1 MHTLRTR
8 VIRFWKLAH
17 KKGPRDPVIVCHR
30 LLTERLFIISTPSAI
45 SLIHHQFHR
54 HRRYQPAVY
63 FSQRD
68 DLSPFNSNYT
78 ICWGTSP
85 STGGRG
91 WDYRLLNYLKTT
103 PWTIVTREII
113 TGVTTRMFTGR
124 SRERDGGAYETWSK
138 VNDGGKSFSD
148 AFTAFPLLA
157 FQPVFRRNLEFTLSR
172 AFGTRGCRDYPLYRV
187 RGGVSPTYESGDKVT
202 LRNCFPQ
209 ADEGE
214 LSPTRT
220 ASLALTALSSLP
232 STKSNSPSP
241 SYLLLRD
248 FFLLH
253 SSNAPL
259 SRALFHPVLLRETSI
274 TAKKSR
280 GFTRSRCG
288 KEFYTI
294 VTLSRE
300 K

>member
-1 MHTLRTR
+1 MGERT
-8 VIRFWKLAH
+8 KLGRRSMA
-17 KKGPRDPVIVCHR
+17 G
-30 LLTERLFIISTPSAI
+30 ER
-45 SLIHHQFHR
+45 
-54 HRRYQPAVY
+54 
-63 FSQRD
+63 
-68 DLSPFNSNYT
+68 
-78 ICWGTSP
+78 
-85 STGGRG
+85 
-91 WDYRLLNYLKTT
+91 
-103 PWTIVTREII
+103 
-113 TGVTTRMFTGR
+113 
-124 SRERDGGAYETWSK
+124 
-138 VNDGGKSFSD
+138 
-148 AFTAFPLLA
+148 AFPMLLLLLA
-157 FQPVFRRNLEFTLSR
+157 FQLVFRRNLEFTLSR

-232 STKSNSPSP
+232 STKSNSPW
-241 SYLLLRD
+241 YLLLRD
-248 FFLLH
+248 FLLLH
-253 SSNAPL
+253 SSNASL
-259 SRALFHPVLLRETSI
+259 SRARFRPVLLREMSI